1 MTTAMN
7 HTADRLR
14 TLKGLMRQNS
24 VPALLLTSPAN
35 RRYYSGFEAGDTL
48 FNESSGALLITARG
62 QYLLTDSRYTEAARA
77 QAPLF
82 NIVTLKEGL
91 ARGLAGLPALARAE
105 SLYLEPEF
113 VSLALW
119 ETIKKAR
126 PDLSLAAAPFET
138 GEPRAQKSPAEI
150 RLVQKALAITEAA
163 VSALWEI
170 LEPGLTE
177 REAAFFLESEFRRL
191 GAEGPAF
198 ETIVASGPNAARPH
212 AEPGPK
218 KIRPGETVIVDCG
231 ARFQGY
237 CADITRTKIIGQ
249 PRKWQR
255 EIYAIVKEAQNR
267 ALDALAPGRPAAEV
281 DRAARGFIADRGYGD
296 FFGHSLGHGV
306 GLFIHEAPRLS
317 PRSREE
323 LRPGNIVTVEPGIYL
338 PGRGGV
344 RLEQLALV
352 TDKGARILNRND
364 NFYYF

>member
-1 MTTAMN
+1 MN
-7 HTADRLR
+7 PASDRLR
-14 TLKGLMRQNS
+14 TLREMMRRNS

-35 RRYYSGFEAGDTL
+35 RRYYSGFEAGDPL

-82 NIVTLKEGL
+82 NIIALKAGL
-91 ARGLAGLPALARAE
+91 ARGLADLPALARAGTL
-105 SLYLEPEF
+105 SLEPEF

-119 ETIKKAR
+119 EEIKNAR
-126 PDLSLAAAPFET
+126 PNLRLTAAPFET
-138 GEPRAQKSPAEI
+138 AEPRARKSPAEV
-150 RLVQKALAITEAA
+150 RLVQKALTITEAA

-170 LEPGLTE
+170 MKPGMTE

-198 ETIVASGPNAARPH
+198 ETIVASGSNGARPH

-218 KIRPGETVIVDCG
+218 KIRPGETVIIDCG
-231 ARFQGY
+231 ARFKGY
-237 CADITRTKIIGQ
+237 CADITRTKIIGR

-255 EIYAIVKEAQNR
+255 EIYAIVKEAQDR
-267 ALDALAPGRPAAEV
+267 ALAVLAPGRPAAEV
-281 DRAARGFIADRGYGD
+281 DQAARGFIADRGYGD

-323 LRPGNIVTVEPGIYL
+323 LRPGNIVAVEPGIYL

-344 RLEQLALV
+344 RLEQLVLV
-352 TDKGARILNRND
+352 TDKGARLLNRNE
-364 NFYYF
+364 NFYFF